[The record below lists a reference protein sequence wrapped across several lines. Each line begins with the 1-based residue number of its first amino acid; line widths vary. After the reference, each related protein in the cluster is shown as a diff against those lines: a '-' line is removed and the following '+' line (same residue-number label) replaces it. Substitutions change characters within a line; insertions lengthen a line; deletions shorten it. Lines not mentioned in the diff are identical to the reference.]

1 MWKTNMDSFWGNI
14 FRSGADQ
21 EDSLFTILQRIPIF
35 RDLKNR
41 ELRAVERILHQRN
54 YQPGEVVF
62 QQGNPGVGMY
72 IIHSGQV
79 EVVFEPTGQILA
91 ELSDGEFFG
100 ELGLIDESPRSAT
113 VVVKSECKLFGFFQ
127 SDLRDLIDR
136 NPQLGVKI
144 VMQLVS
150 TIGERLKR
158 SNEQVQDLRT
168 ELHNLS
174 QKQRSSE
181 NS

>member
-1 MWKTNMDSFWGNI
+1 MDSFWGNI
-14 FRSGADQ
+14 FRNRESE
-21 EDSLFTILQRIPIF
+21 EDSLYAILKRIPIF
-35 RDLKNR
+35 RSLKNR
-41 ELRAVERILHQRN
+41 EVRAVERILHQRD
-54 YQPGEVVF
+54 YQPGEIVF

-72 IIHSGQV
+72 IIHSGNV
-79 EVVFEPTGQILA
+79 EVIFEPTGQVLA

-113 VVVKSECKLFGFFQ
+113 VVAKSDCKLFGFFQ

-136 NPQLGVKI
+136 NPRLGVKI

-158 SNEQVQDLRT
+158 SNEQVQELRSELYVLNQKEHTT
-168 ELHNLS
+168 ELS
-174 QKQRSSE
+174 DG
-181 NS
+181 